1 MERKRHEEGHSWSG
15 QADTAVL
22 VLLEDGDI
30 EFLKNRAGAM
40 SLHRKAARAGCDM
53 V

>member
-1 MERKRHEEGHSWSG
+1 MKKGTAG
-15 QADTAVL
+15 VGKQTAVL

-40 SLHRKAARAGCDM
+40 SVHRKAARAGCDM